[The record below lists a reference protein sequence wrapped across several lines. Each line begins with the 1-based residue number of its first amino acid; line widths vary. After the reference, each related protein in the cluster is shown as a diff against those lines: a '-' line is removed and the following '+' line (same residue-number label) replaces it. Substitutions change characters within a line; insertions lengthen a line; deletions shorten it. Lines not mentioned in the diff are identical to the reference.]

1 MKVVLKYGQIH
12 KRFVKNGQIHKR
24 FVNIFTDLLTSY
36 VIIFT
41 TMGL

>member
-1 MKVVLKYGQIH
+1 MDRYTNVLLKY
-12 KRFVKNGQIHKR
+12 GQIHKR